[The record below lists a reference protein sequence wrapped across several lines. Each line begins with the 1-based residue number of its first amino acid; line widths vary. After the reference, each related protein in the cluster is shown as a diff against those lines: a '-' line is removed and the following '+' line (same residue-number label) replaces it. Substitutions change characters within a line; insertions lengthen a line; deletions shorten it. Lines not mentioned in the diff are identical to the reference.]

1 MGLGSVSRVR
11 VVTDTMILARP
22 TELSVVA
29 LTLARAFHDD
39 PIFALLF
46 GTGGSEPVPEAPS
59 RRFFEIMAAV
69 QLHHGLVFRTP
80 GDEAAA
86 IWAPPGEWK
95 LPNIQIAK
103 HALPLARVFGRRLF
117 ANLEILGRLE
127 KAHPI
132 DPHYYLEFI
141 GTDPTYQGKG
151 MATALIRPMLE
162 RCDAEH
168 VGAYLE
174 SSKESNVSFYGRFG
188 FEVTTVIT
196 HKAAKGRAGLQQWLM
211 WRDPR

>member
-1 MGLGSVSRVR
+1 MIPARSSELGSVA
-11 VVTDTMILARP
+11 T
-22 TELSVVA
+22 
-29 LTLARAFHDD
+29 TLARAFHDD

-46 GTGGSEPVPEAPS
+46 GVSGSEPIPEEPAT
-59 RRFFEIMAAV
+59 RFFSIMSKV

-95 LPNIQIAK
+95 LPNVQIAK
-103 HALPLARVFGRRLF
+103 NAVPLMRVFGRRLF

-127 KAHPI
+127 KAHPSEL
-132 DPHYYLEFI
+132 HYYLEFI
-141 GTDPTYQGKG
+141 GTDPAHQGKG
-151 MATALIRPMLE
+151 MGSALMRPMIE
-162 RCDAEH
+162 RCDTEG

-174 SSKESNVSFYGRFG
+174 SSKEENLAFYGRFG
-188 FEVTTVIT
+188 FEVTEVLT
-196 HKAAKGRAGLQQWLM
+196 HTAPRGAKGPQQWLM

>member
-1 MGLGSVSRVR
+1 MSRVR
-11 VVTDTMILARP
+11 VVTDTMIPARP
-22 TELSVVA
+22 TELSAIA

-39 PIFALLF
+39 PIFGLLF
-46 GTGGSEPVPEAPS
+46 GTIGTDPVPEVPS
-59 RRFFEIMAAV
+59 RRFFTIMAKV

-103 HALPLARVFGRRLF
+103 NALPLARIFGRRLF
-117 ANLEILGRLE
+117 ANLELLGRLE
-127 KAHPI
+127 KAHPAE
-132 DPHYYLEFI
+132 PHYYLEFI
-141 GTDPTYQGKG
+141 GTDPMYQGKG
-151 MATALIRPMLE
+151 MATALIQPMIE
-162 RCDAEH
+162 RCDAEG

-174 SSKESNVSFYGRFG
+174 SSKESNVAFYGRFG
-188 FEVTTVIT
+188 FEVTKVIT
-196 HKAAKGRAGLQQWLM
+196 HKPAPGQAGLEQWLM